1 MQFQRWADGLL
12 TAGFVSPQ
20 EINGIT
26 AALAEELFE
35 KGT

>member
-1 MQFQRWADGLL
+1 MQFQRWADGL